1 MARKTKRTLRKM
13 PSLAREIAK
22 IANEQASLNRRLMNL
37 AEKAIPIE
45 ASAQALE
52 KFLVTIPEPAEAQ
65 P

>member
-13 PSLAREIAK
+13 PSLALEIAK

-37 AEKAIPIE
+37 AEKAVPIE
-45 ASAQALE
+45 ASAIALDH
-52 KFLVTIPEPAEAQ
+52 FLASMPEPEEPQ